1 MRDYADWRIPWLPM
15 GLLVL
20 LVALTAA
27 LAFFQ
32 LFLKFDLE
40 TSPAWQVG
48 VHYLMLSLFLS
59 TIFVV
64 AFQRS
69 LVFGERLRMVMLV
82 LAVLVPVAV
91 FAGGWVLGGAY
102 SGLRDPRLS
111 QVMVVSLPS
120 FVLSWMVVFL
130 PYSCFLLV
138 RAFFKH
144 FRCPSAVAPR

>member
-1 MRDYADWRIPWLPM
+1 MRVLVSWQSGWFAF
-15 GLLVL
+15 GLAVLIGFLVMSL
-20 LVALTAA
+20 LIFLT
-27 LAFFQ
+27 
-32 LFLKFDLE
+32 FLEFDLE

-69 LVFGERLRMVMLV
+69 LVFGERLQMVMLV

-91 FAGGWVLGGAY
+91 FTGGWVLGGAY

-130 PYSCFLLV
+130 PYSCFLLA

-144 FRCPSAVAPR
+144 FRCPGAAVPR